1 MKKKILYPLSFL
13 ITSTAFASSLK
24 GTADA
29 LGDQAVMI
37 GKALGIFAIAVAATY
52 LALGKQEGGQKI
64 TQAIFGILII
74 LMAKT
79 IVTTLTS
86 VVGGA

>member
-1 MKKKILYPLSFL
+1 MKKKLLYSLSFL
-13 ITSTAFASSLK
+13 IAQSSFAASLK

-29 LGDQAVMI
+29 LGDQAVLI
-37 GKALGIFAIAVAATY
+37 GRALGIFAIAVAATY

-64 TQAIFGILII
+64 TQAIFGILIV

-79 IVTTLTS
+79 IVTTLGT

>member
-1 MKKKILYPLSFL
+1 MKKKIFYLLTFL
-13 ITSTAFASSLK
+13 IASNAYASSLK

-37 GKALGIFAIAVAATY
+37 GRALGIFAIAVAATY

-64 TQAIFGILII
+64 TQAIFGILIV

-79 IVTTLTS
+79 IVTTLSS
-86 VVGGA
+86 VAGGA